1 MLQIKEFRKLRN
13 SENQLISNC
22 RPLQVLGCR
31 TIYYFVPREQG
42 PCGKIN
48 KSSNVYQTTDNF
60 SQIQMPKLC
69 EPYAGEH
76 QSPILINTNNL
87 QQKISQLKFVDIE
100 KLPQCVNIMNV
111 EDCVRFVFEW
121 PKESLQPPS
130 VCGLPLRKKD
140 SYIFAQMHFHW
151 SDRDEFSSF
160 N

>member
-1 MLQIKEFRKLRN
+1 MQIKEFRKLRN

-22 RPLQVLGCR
+22 RSIQVIGGR
-31 TIYYFVPREQG
+31 TVYYFVPGERDL
-42 PCGKIN
+42 CSKTN
-48 KSSNVYQTTDNF
+48 KSSNVYQTTNYSNIF
-60 SQIQMPKLC
+60 RMPKLC
-69 EPYAGEH
+69 KPCPDKH

-87 QQKISQLKFVDIE
+87 QQEVSQLKFVDIE
-100 KLPQCVNIMNV
+100 KLPQCVNIMNI